1 MHATRSHTRK
11 QRCGGQY
18 VSISFKQFSVAT
30 NKENFVDVA
39 NGLIV
44 FVVYFR

>member
-11 QRCGGQY
+11 ERCGEQY
-18 VSISFKQFSVAT
+18 VFIPFTIVSVAT
-30 NKENFVDVA
+30 NEEIFVNIA

-44 FVVYFR
+44 FVVYFQ